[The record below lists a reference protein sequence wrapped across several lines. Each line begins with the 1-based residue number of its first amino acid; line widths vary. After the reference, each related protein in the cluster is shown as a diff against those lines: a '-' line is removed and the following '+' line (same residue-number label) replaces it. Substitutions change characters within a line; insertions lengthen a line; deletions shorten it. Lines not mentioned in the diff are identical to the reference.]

1 MRSRDRSLWAW
12 TEALYLLEGGE
23 HWQRRFCS
31 LETLEK
37 VPCWQPAVD
46 LYESADEM
54 RLLVALPGVSAEQV
68 EVKVG
73 GGELVV
79 RGERPMPSASQRAAI
94 LRLEIPYGRFERR
107 ITLPHGDYHLHERS
121 FDNGCLSIVLRQR

>member
-1 MRSRDRSLWAW
+1 MRSRDRSFWAW

-31 LETLEK
+31 LDRREE

-46 LYESADEM
+46 LYDSADET
-54 RLLVALPGVSAEQV
+54 RLLVALPGVSAQQV
-68 EVKVG
+68 EVVVDG
-73 GGELVV
+73 DELVV

-107 ITLPHGDYHLHERS
+107 IVLPHRDYRLHERLL
-121 FDNGCLSIVLRQR
+121 DNGCLIIVLRHR